1 MNCGLEPALISATEP
16 NRCEYAMDFV
26 VPAVCVQHTEKLS
39 APVTEADPDHDE
51 L

>member
-26 VPAVCVQHTEKLS
+26 VPAVCVQHSGTPS
-39 APVTEADPDHDE
+39 APVTEAEHDE